1 MSLLALLDGGMLE
14 ATLAFVDDCTIDS
27 DEEMG
32 VDATAEFESA
42 LPHKAVRDAMDE
54 KNFFD
59 AVDEFVNR
67 TASGGGD
74 TDENDED
81 GSGSSE
87 AEYVTMTEA
96 LHLLDAYEVVSDP
109 LVVGEDAVVIGGTD
123 AVVPAPMKAAEV
135 KSQRPVAKKPRQS
148 AVAVPKPRQQVK
160 TATMQPKANATLA
173 TTAVSATSPKSDE
186 QPAKPTKKRVRKQR
200 EELLY
205 LREKVVEMENLLDKL
220 QKKDPNGCSGN
231 SPTSSGGMVDA
242 ETVKQEGEKK
252 ISIGSVWERVAERQ
266 YKERERS
273 ERENRKLKATLE
285 GQIKLVRSLES
296 LLTHDPDIDMLGNSA
311 KQKRLKYHLHGFPS
325 DDSEILEEL
334 KTELA
339 EAYPMFE
346 QEYAASALKDMI
358 EDADDISVKNNSDQG
373 MFVQFV
379 ANKIVPFDLQVTAS
393 VLWRFLAQGGIK
405 SHCYYYHE
413 LEDVTRDYS
422 ARDFGVKMEARQKN
436 LDIHGKHVIK
446 KIEEQDRVV
455 LLWCAVVQ
463 PVKFTGV
470 PTNGMRFRERGWTVI
485 QQNKPSLSKPAPT
498 STACDTLGADANSAK
513 VKSTVIKTHITFTPD
528 LDETVAIK
536 NVGALTDLVISSVE
550 SNMVLFTELID
561 GLLREQEWRNNHPI
575 TV

>member
-1 MSLLALLDGGMLE
+1 MSLLALLDGGMTLE

-27 DEEMG
+27 DEEMD
-32 VDATAEFESA
+32 VDTTATVAGLESA
-42 LPHKAVRDAMDE
+42 LPHKAVGDAMDE
-54 KNFFD
+54 KSFFD

-67 TASGGGD
+67 TNGGD
-74 TDENDED
+74 TDDNDDD

-87 AEYVTMTEA
+87 TEYVTMTEA

-109 LVVGEDAVVIGGTD
+109 LAVREDIVMTPDAAVP
-123 AVVPAPMKAAEV
+123 VPVKGAKV
-135 KSQRPVAKKPRQS
+135 KSQPATKKPRQS
-148 AVAVPKPRQQVK
+148 AVPKPRQQVK
-160 TATMQPKANATLA
+160 TAVAQPKTNATLT
-173 TTAVSATSPKSDE
+173 TTAISATSPTSDE

-205 LREKVVEMENLLDKL
+205 LRKKVVEMENLLEKL
-220 QKKDPNGCSGN
+220 QENDSNGSSS
-231 SPTSSGGMVDA
+231 SPTSSAGMLNA
-242 ETVKQEGEKK
+242 GTIKQEGEKK

-285 GQIKLVRSLES
+285 GQIKLVKSLES
-296 LLTHDPDIDMLGNSA
+296 LLTHDPDIDMLGTSA

-325 DDSEILEEL
+325 NDSEILEQL
-334 KTELA
+334 KAELA
-339 EAYPMFE
+339 EAYPIFE
-346 QEYAASALKDMI
+346 REYAASALKDMV
-358 EDADDISVKNNSDQG
+358 EDEDDISVKNNSDQG
-373 MFVQFV
+373 MFVQFI
-379 ANKIVPFDLQVTAS
+379 ANKTVPYDLQVTAS
-393 VLWRFLAQGGIK
+393 VLWRFLSQEGIK

-422 ARDFGVKMEARQKN
+422 ARDFGVKMEAQQKN

-455 LLWCAVVQ
+455 LMWCAFVQ

-485 QQNKPSLSKPAPT
+485 QPNKHSPSKPAST
-498 STACDTLGADANSAK
+498 STACDTLSTDVNSAK
-513 VKSTVIKTHITFTPD
+513 AKSTVIKTHITFTPD
-528 LDETVAIK
+528 LDDTVAMK

-550 SNMVLFTELID
+550 SNVVVFTELID
-561 GLLREQEWRNNHPI
+561 GLLREQEWRNSHP
-575 TV
+575 VVV